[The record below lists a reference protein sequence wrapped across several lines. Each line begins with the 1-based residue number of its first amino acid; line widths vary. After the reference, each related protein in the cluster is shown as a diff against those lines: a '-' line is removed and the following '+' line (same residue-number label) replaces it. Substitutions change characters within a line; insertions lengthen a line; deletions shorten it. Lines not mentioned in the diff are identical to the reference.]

1 MIEMKQNGKLSWII
15 SMDVIKR
22 ESRTQHLTMALEMI
36 LGTIPSV
43 EHKKDDIK
51 EKLETAKI

>member
-1 MIEMKQNGKLSWII
+1 MY
-15 SMDVIKR
+15 VIKR

-36 LGTIPSV
+36 LGTIPTV

-51 EKLETAKI
+51 EKLETAKYKVS